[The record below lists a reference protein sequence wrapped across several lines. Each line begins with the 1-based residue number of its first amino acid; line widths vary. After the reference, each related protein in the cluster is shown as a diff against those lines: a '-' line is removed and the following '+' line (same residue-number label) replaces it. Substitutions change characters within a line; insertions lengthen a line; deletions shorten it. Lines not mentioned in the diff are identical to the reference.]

1 MLLEPPSRKL
11 LYFYLANDI
20 LQQGRRRGD
29 EFVKAFREILPSVIP
44 YLTPFFCF
52 GCVNCDSLNADV
64 KKKIAR
70 IFNIWQERNI
80 YSEKF
85 VRSILD
91 GLNSKPVVREQTVSN
106 NNIPDI
112 LKPVIKIYQELEK
125 FDRDF
130 NNIPPVNV
138 QDFSMNPS
146 DYDSA
151 QIEDM
156 KLQLSAQEELVED
169 YIQVRESLVKTLRLL
184 LDNQQDK
191 IEELYEIQNNI
202 KNDQDT
208 LLGQMDTD

>member
-44 YLTPFFCF
+44 YLTP
-52 GCVNCDSLNADV
+52 LNADV